1 MKYFESFVSDA
12 NAIVWSDALIFFL
25 MAVGIYF
32 SVRMRFFQIRMV
44 KEMVR
49 LMLRGKKSKE
59 GISSFQALAVSLSGR
74 VGTGNIAGVATAI
87 FLGGPGAVFWMWL
100 VAFLGASSAFI
111 ESTLGQIYKRNENGQ
126 YRGGPA
132 YYIEKGF
139 KNKGL
144 GRIYASVFAIAT
156 ILATGFLLPGVQSNS
171 IASAVNNAF
180 GLSHSWMGAILVV
193 MLGLII
199 FGGIR
204 TIARVAEYV
213 VPFMAIGYVSIAL
226 VVVIINFGQLPE
238 VFGLIFSSAFGLNA
252 TFGGIMGA
260 TISMGIKRGVFSNE
274 AGQGTGPHPAA
285 AAEVSHPSGQGL
297 VQAFS
302 VYIDTL
308 FVCSATAFIILSTG
322 MYNVKGP
329 GDELIVNHGVF
340 YLQDGVRHVD
350 GSAMYTQA
358 AVDKAFS
365 GREEFDI
372 NYRGV
377 GSYIVAIALFFF
389 AFTTLMA
396 YYYIAETNIV
406 YLTRKRGGPLLMFL
420 LKIGILAV
428 VYFGCVRTARLA
440 WDLGDL
446 GVGIMAWLNII
457 AILILQK
464 PALKAFKDYEAQRKH
479 TERPVFSPEKLGIP
493 NADFW
498 EKEYKDDRAKTNA
511 DVADKM

>member
-1 MKYFESFVSDA
+1 MNVLENFVAGA
-12 NAIVWSDALIFFL
+12 NAIIWSNVLIFFL
-25 MAVGIYF
+25 MAVGTYF
-32 SVRMRFFQIRMV
+32 SIRMRFFQVRMV
-44 KEMVR
+44 GEMVR
-49 LMLRGKKSKE
+49 LMLGGKKSAV

-111 ESTLGQIYKRNENGQ
+111 ESTLAQIYKRNEKGQ

-132 YYIEKGF
+132 FYIERGMR
-139 KNKGL
+139 NKKVGKV
-144 GRIYASVFAIAT
+144 YAVVFAIST
-156 ILATGFLLPGVQSNS
+156 ILATGLLLPSVQSNS
-171 IASAVNNAF
+171 IAAAVHNAF
-180 GLSHSWMGAILVV
+180 HISHTWTAILLVG

-213 VPFMAIGYVSIAL
+213 VPFMAIGYVLLAIG
-226 VVVIINFGQLPE
+226 VVIINFDQLPE

-252 TFGGIMGA
+252 TFAGLIGS
-260 TISMGIKRGVFSNE
+260 TISMGVKRGVFSNE

-285 AAEVSHPSGQGL
+285 AAEVSHPANQGL

-322 MYNVKGP
+322 MYNVKGT
-329 GDELIVNHGVF
+329 GDDLIINNGV
-340 YLQDGVRHVD
+340 YYEQNGVKMYD
-350 GSAMYTQA
+350 GSAIYTQA
-358 AVDKAFS
+358 AVDKAFGGMDS
-365 GREEFDI
+365 FDPDFEGI
-372 NYRGV
+372 
-377 GSYIVAIALFFF
+377 GSYTVAIALFFF

-396 YYYIAETNIV
+396 YYYIAETNV
-406 YLTRKRGGPLLMFL
+406 AYLTRRRGGPLLMFI
-420 LKIGILAV
+420 LKAGILV
-428 VYFGCVRTARLA
+428 SVFIGCVKTAKLA

-446 GVGIMAWLNII
+446 GVGLMAWLNII

-464 PALKAFKDYEAQRKH
+464 PALQAFRDYERQKKQGKQP
-479 TERPVFSPEKLGIP
+479 TFDPKTLGIE
-493 NADFW
+493 NAEFW
-498 EKEYKDDRAKTNA
+498 EKQKEPLRERQT
-511 DVADKM
+511 